1 MADSADVARAVFAGI
16 HNLSAGVLKGQAAVF
31 DKALPGASTIVGAAT
46 DALGGVWKS
55 AGLLPEEP
63 APVPK
68 APAAGSDASPKSSTG
83 EPEKAAGSALPGG
96 GGLLA
101 DARVADVVKKGTDKV
116 AWFLAKRGILTTP
129 PPPPEEALRTPP
141 PVVDGKRVDST
152 GAQKASGADG
162 TRLSKR
168 DGL

>member
-1 MADSADVARAVFAGI
+1 MFPLLLAEATPEVQALVTRLQQDHVAMTADWAAAR
-16 HNLSAGVLKGQAAVF
+16 
-31 DKALPGASTIVGAAT
+31 
-46 DALGGVWKS
+46 
-55 AGLLPEEP
+55 AGLLPGEP
-63 APVPK
+63 AAEQK
-68 APAAGSDASPKSSTG
+68 APAAGSDTSPKSSTE
-83 EPEKAAGSALPGG
+83 EPKKAVGSAPPG

-101 DARVADVVKKGTDKV
+101 DERVAEVVKKGTDKV
-116 AWFLAKRGILTTP
+116 AWFLAKRGVLTAP

-162 TRLSKR
+162 TRLSKK

>member
-1 MADSADVARAVFAGI
+1 MADSADVARAVFSGI

-31 DKALPGASTIVGAAT
+31 DKALPGTSSIVSAAT

-55 AGLLPEEP
+55 AGLLPGEP
-63 APVPK
+63 AAEQK
-68 APAAGSDASPKSSTG
+68 APAAGSDTSPKSSTEG
-83 EPEKAAGSALPGG
+83 PKKAAGSAPPGG

-101 DARVADVVKKGTDKV
+101 DERVAEVVKKGTDKV
-116 AWFLAKRGILTTP
+116 AWFLAKRGVLTAP

-162 TRLSKR
+162 TRLSKK